1 MTTPTSSLP
10 ATATPAASSPPA
22 AQPFWNPYLA
32 GIGLGLTLLLA
43 YVVLGTGLGASGG
56 ITRLA
61 ASAAH
66 TVAPTAVEQSP
77 YLAGYFADGS
87 PLAHYLVPMLAGTL
101 LGGFVS
107 AAAVGRLRAGVER
120 GPRARVALRLALALG
135 GGVLAGLGARFASGG
150 TSGQALSG
158 GAMLQT
164 GSFVFTGACFAAAF
178 ALAPLVKK
186 EWR

>member
-1 MTTPTSSLP
+1 MSNPRP
-10 ATATPAASSPPA
+10 Y
-22 AQPFWNPYLA
+22 WNPYLA
-32 GIGLGLTLLLA
+32 GIGLGLVLLLA

-61 ASAAH
+61 VAATH
-66 TVAPTAVEQSP
+66 TAAPQVVAGNE
-77 YLAGYFADGS
+77 YLASYYASGN
-87 PLAHYLVPMLAGTL
+87 PLSHYLVTMFVGTL
-101 LGGFVS
+101 LGGFLS
-107 AAAVGRLRAGVER
+107 AFAARRIQLGVER
-120 GPRARVALRLALALG
+120 GPTAGVALRLSLALVG
-135 GGVLAGLGARFASGG
+135 GALAGLGARFAQGC

-178 ALAPLVKK
+178 ALAPLVRK

>member
-1 MTTPTSSLP
+1 M
-10 ATATPAASSPPA
+10 
-22 AQPFWNPYLA
+22 QPMRPYWNPYLA
-32 GIGLGLTLLLA
+32 GIGLGLVLLFA

-56 ITRLA
+56 IHRLA
-61 ASAAH
+61 ATAAH
-66 TVAPTAVEQSP
+66 VVAPAAVERSD
-77 YLAGYFADGS
+77 AFGAWFADGS
-87 PLAHYLVPMLAGTL
+87 PLDHYLVTMLLGTL

-107 AAAVGRLRAGVER
+107 AFAAGRVTPMVER
-120 GPRARVALRLALALG
+120 GPRAAIGLRLGLALLG
-135 GGVLAGLGARFASGG
+135 GGLAGLGARFASGC

-178 ALAPLVKK
+178 AMAPLVRK

>member
-1 MTTPTSSLP
+1 MTR
-10 ATATPAASSPPA
+10 
-22 AQPFWNPYLA
+22 PFWNPYAA
-32 GIGLGLTLLLA
+32 GVGLGLTLLLS

-56 ITRLA
+56 ITRIA

-66 TVAPTAVEQSP
+66 AVAPAAVEANP
-77 YLAGYFADGS
+77 YLGGYFASGS
-87 PLAHYLVPMLAGTL
+87 PLAYYLVTMLAGTL
-101 LGGFVS
+101 VGGFVS
-107 AAAVGRLRAGVER
+107 AFAAGRVQIGVER
-120 GPRARVALRLALALG
+120 GPTASPGLRLVLALLG
-135 GGVLAGLGARFASGG
+135 GALAGLGARFANGC

-186 EWR
+186 EWQ

>member
-1 MTTPTSSLP
+1 MQRPY
-10 ATATPAASSPPA
+10 
-22 AQPFWNPYLA
+22 WNPYLA
-32 GIGLGLTLLLA
+32 GVGLGLTLLFS

-66 TVAPTAVEQSP
+66 AVAPAAVEQSP
-77 YLAGYFADGS
+77 WLGGYFADGS
-87 PLAHYLVPMLAGTL
+87 PLAYYLVTMLAGTL
-101 LGGFVS
+101 LGGLLS
-107 AAAVGRLRAGVER
+107 AAAAGRVRVTVER
-120 GPRARVALRLALALG
+120 GPTAGAGLRLALALTG
-135 GGVLAGLGARFASGG
+135 GALAGLGARFASGC

-178 ALAPLVKK
+178 AVAPLVKK

>member
-1 MTTPTSSLP
+1 M
-10 ATATPAASSPPA
+10 
-22 AQPFWNPYLA
+22 QPRPYWNPYLA
-32 GIGLGLTLLLA
+32 GIGLGLVLLFA

-56 ITRLA
+56 ITRIA
-61 ASAAH
+61 AGAAH
-66 TVAPTAVEQSP
+66 TVAPASVERSE
-77 YLAGYFADGS
+77 YLAGYFVDGS
-87 PLAHYLVPMLAGTL
+87 PLAHYLVLMLVGTL
-101 LGGFVS
+101 LGGFLS
-107 AAAVGRLRAGVER
+107 AAAAGRVRPGVER
-120 GPRARVALRLALALG
+120 GPTARIGLRLTLALLG
-135 GGVLAGLGARFASGG
+135 GGLAGLGARFAQGC

>member
-1 MTTPTSSLP
+1 MSHPRP
-10 ATATPAASSPPA
+10 Y
-22 AQPFWNPYLA
+22 WNPYVA
-32 GIGLGLTLLLA
+32 GLGLGLVLLFS

-56 ITRLA
+56 ITRIA
-61 ASAAH
+61 AAAAH
-66 TVAPTAVEQSP
+66 TVAPTAVAQNP
-77 YLAGYFADGS
+77 YLSGLFAEGS
-87 PLAHYLVPMLAGTL
+87 PLAYYLVTMLVGTL

-107 AAAVGRLRAGVER
+107 AFAANRIQPGVER
-120 GPRARVALRLALALG
+120 GPTSSVRLRLALALAG
-135 GGVLAGLGARFASGG
+135 GSVSGLGARFASGC

-178 ALAPLVKK
+178 ALAPLVRK